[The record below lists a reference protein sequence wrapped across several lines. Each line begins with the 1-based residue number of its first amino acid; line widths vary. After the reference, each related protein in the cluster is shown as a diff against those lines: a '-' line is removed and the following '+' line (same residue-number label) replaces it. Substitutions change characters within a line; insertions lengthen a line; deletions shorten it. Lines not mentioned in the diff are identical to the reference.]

1 MKKYV
6 FILLSCFLSF
16 LSFGQNDTISSYV
29 IATAGG
35 DTTVNG
41 VSVSWT
47 LGEVAIETI
56 ANDDSTLILTQGFQQ
71 GYFEITSI
79 GEPLSNNFILKIY
92 PNPAS
97 EFVWVALESEEIKDA
112 IVELY
117 DMEGKLV
124 YNSKLNV
131 VEGPN
136 KIELNRLSSSQ
147 YILRISDATGNVL
160 QTFKLIKR

>member
-1 MKKYV
+1 MKKYCV
-6 FILLSCFLSF
+6 LLLACFLGFYVS
-16 LSFGQNDTISSYV
+16 GQSISSYV
-29 IATAGG
+29 VASAGESVEAGG
-35 DTTVNG
+35 LN
-41 VSVSWT
+41 VSWT
-47 LGEVAIETI
+47 LGELAIETLED
-56 ANDDSTLILTQGFQQ
+56 NDNTLILTQGFQQ

-79 GEPLSNNFILKIY
+79 GEPLSNNFILKVY

-117 DMEGKLV
+117 NMEGKLV

-136 KIELNRLSSSQ
+136 KIDLNSLSSSQ

>member
-6 FILLSCFLSF
+6 FILMSCFLSF
-16 LSFGQNDTISSYV
+16 LSFGQNDTISSDV

-79 GEPLSNNFILKIY
+79 GEPLSNNFLLKVY